1 MSTTL
6 RVQSIYKYINFANSL
21 TVMSNLPCFNSFE
34 GEIGHLVTSPSPSP
48 FELGTF
54 AKKELHEV
62 QITYLT
68 ISQDKINDYAED
80 YKFLP

>member
-6 RVQSIYKYINFANSL
+6 QVQSIYKYINYANSL

-34 GEIGHLVTSPSPSP
+34 GEIGHLSP

-68 ISQDKINDYAED
+68 TSQDKINDYAED